1 MDPRT
6 RQKGKVIPIA
16 LKRRESEFKPS
27 VGTHP
32 LEALLKGQV
41 FLQTQPLIVITPGP
55 DVARFRHGRSILLMG
70 VTVKVDQVD
79 QIRPAGSYHQQLRR
93 DCYAEEPASQED
105 KPETFRRIIARF
117 CCSSDPARRPASI
130 PRMSYQRQLAGA
142 AHGLHFHRAESP
154 EWPRGLRR
162 VLRGPGLPGN
172 QVRLRPSRYLF
183 SGV

>member
-6 RQKGKVIPIA
+6 RQKERSYLLRSEAARIRIQT
-16 LKRRESEFKPS
+16 KRRYASAGS
-27 VGTHP
+27 
-32 LEALLKGQV
+32 
-41 FLQTQPLIVITPGP
+41 IVEGSGLPP
-55 DVARFRHGRSILLMG
+55 DTARLPHGHSILLMG
-70 VTVKVDQVD
+70 VTVKVDKVD

-93 DCYAEEPASQED
+93 DCYAEEPTSQED

-142 AHGLHFHRAESP
+142 AHGLHFHRAESSG
-154 EWPRGLRR
+154 WPRGLRR